1 VVDLISKIFGRIKL
15 YKLQVSILFMKRG
28 QMKLS
33 FGMIFSIFL
42 IIVFISFAFY
52 AISKFLNIGNTA
64 QVVKF
69 TDKLQEDIDKI
80 WKGSQAS
87 QEQVYFLPSKIK
99 TICFIDYNSEKR
111 GLRDLIYNEL
121 EQTYYENENLFF
133 YPLGS
138 AEGLNAKSIKHI
150 DIEKTTTRENP
161 LCIENIKG
169 KVKMRLKK
177 DFEETLVSIEK

>member
-1 VVDLISKIFGRIKL
+1 
-15 YKLQVSILFMKRG
+15 
-28 QMKLS
+28 MKLS
-33 FGMIFSIFL
+33 FGMIFSIIL
-42 IIVFISFAFY
+42 IVIFIAFAFY

-64 QVVKF
+64 QVARF
-69 TDKLQEDIDKI
+69 TNNLQTDIDKV
-80 WKGSQAS
+80 WKGPQAS
-87 QEQVYFLPSKIK
+87 QEQEYFLPSKIEL
-99 TICFIDYNSEKR
+99 ICFIDYNSNKR
-111 GLRDLIYNEL
+111 GIKDLIYDEL
-121 EQTYYENENLFF
+121 EQTYYESENLFF

-138 AEGLNAKSIKHI
+138 AEGLNAKEIKDI